1 MQLRLCNLA
10 LYLVLLQIEKPKV
23 NEQLVAIRHLA
34 YPDF

>member
-10 LYLVLLQIEKPKV
+10 LYLVLQIEKPKV